1 MKKFILITAIIGLF
15 LTQAFSQINK
25 PFIGDP
31 ALRKLS
37 DFRNQAPFKLKDPI
51 YLRSPGN
58 GLITPNYFSFPKYNE
73 RNFLNRQIP
82 LASLVPEQFPDR
94 MPCLNPQ
101 GHFPMPVVKPDSTI
115 KYSLLIKRY

>member
-15 LTQAFSQINK
+15 FTQAFSQINR

-73 RNFLNRQIP
+73 LNFLNSQIP
-82 LASLVPEQFPDR
+82 LESSAHEQSIDK
-94 MPCLNPQ
+94 MPCLIPQ
-101 GHFPMPVVKPDSTI
+101 GHFSMPVVKPDSTI